1 MSRYFENKFPDFNPN
16 SVLQID
22 RDYICNLVEE
32 YVKIIVQ
39 NTGNPS
45 DDPRGDL
52 YVGDAGIAFMFY
64 RINKSQLLGEK
75 IPGALDQAQQYID
88 RARSNAKH
96 YAKRADER
104 CAFLC
109 GNAGIYAVSAAIS
122 SESGNSGQLQSDLK
136 NFSAGFEAC
145 KPLNFNKYGS
155 DEILV
160 GRAGFL
166 SGVYWLQ
173 RTLSQAPFPADQ
185 IEEICESMIQSGINY
200 SRRKNSPLM
209 LMYEYHNSEYL
220 GAAHGI
226 CSIYHMILNSSWFD
240 NYSAYGQACKHHD
253 LIKSSIDGFLAL
265 QDPEGNFPITLDNTR
280 EKRLVHWCHG
290 APGAVYLLAK
300 SYLLFREE
308 KYLNACKL
316 SAELVWK
323 KGLLRK
329 GPGICHGVAGNGYVF
344 LLLYQ
349 LTKDSVYLYRASKFA
364 EFLSD
369 RNFRREARTPDRPFS
384 LYEGL
389 AGTVCFLADLL
400 EPEKASFPFME
411 VY

>member
-1 MSRYFENKFPDFNPN
+1 MSTD
-16 SVLQID
+16 
-22 RDYICNLVEE
+22 
-32 YVKIIVQ
+32 
-39 NTGNPS
+39 
-45 DDPRGDL
+45 
-52 YVGDAGIAFMFY
+52 
-64 RINKSQLLGEK
+64 
-75 IPGALDQAQQYID
+75 LDQAQQYID
-88 RARSNAKH
+88 RARSNEKH

-109 GNAGIYAVSAAIS
+109 GNAGIDAVSAAIS

-155 DEILV
+155 DEIL
-160 GRAGFL
+160 
-166 SGVYWLQ
+166 
-173 RTLSQAPFPADQ
+173 
-185 IEEICESMIQSGINY
+185 IEEFCESMIQSGISY

-240 NYSAYGQACKHHD
+240 YSASGQHHD
-253 LIKSSIDGFLAL
+253 LIKSSTDGFL
-265 QDPEGNFPITLDNTR
+265 
-280 EKRLVHWCHG
+280 
-290 APGAVYLLAK
+290 
-300 SYLLFREE
+300 
-308 KYLNACKL
+308 
-316 SAELVWK
+316 AELVWK

-329 GPGICHGVAGNGYVF
+329 GPSICHGVAGNGYVF

-369 RNFRREARTPDRPFS
+369 RNFRRDARTPDRPFS

-400 EPEKASFPFME
+400 EPEKAPFPFME